1 MSVEFDQ
8 PTPELPEL
16 RICANCACFSAMTEK
31 GEIIDPASNSEA
43 MRVCR
48 RNPPGG
54 RMVRVE
60 APVHDPKTGAP
71 VIDRGRPRLQ
81 AKQVLQIGYQPTI
94 ETASCFDGWRPLGTL
109 PGERW
114 ETQRMLGGFLPFL
127 QKALIQAGVSAKQ
140 AEQMGAAM
148 LTGMLPPKTKPS

>member
-1 MSVEFDQ
+1 MITEDQ

-16 RICANCACFSAMTEK
+16 RVCASCACFSAMTEK
-31 GEIIDPASNSEA
+31 GEIIDPASNPEA

-60 APVHDPKTGAP
+60 EPVHDPKTGAP
-71 VIDRGRPRLQ
+71 VVDRGRPRLQ

-94 ETASCFDGWRPLGTL
+94 ETASCYDGWRPLGTP
-109 PGERW
+109 PGQRW
-114 ETQRMLGGFLPFL
+114 ESRHMVARLLPL
-127 QKALIQAGVSAKQ
+127 LERALVQSGMSAEA
-140 AEQMGAAM
+140 AEQIRDV
-148 LTGMLPPKTKPS
+148 LTGLA